1 MSQFKAVPLL
11 NAEDFE
17 RYQWTEILDRANP
30 NECWNYYDKFQ
41 AKAKAY
47 QLSGDTLGQEIFK
60 FLSEIT
66 SVFME
71 PFGLNSTST
80 LEETILPET
89 MLGVLSDDQLALLR
103 ELVVRVI
110 EPEMRARIAD
120 ILWICCKRDPERSR
134 PIQMAKV
141 AVESYLQAA
150 KNLENT
156 ENQKTC
162 DERLQRAAQLAPLVD
177 GKKSTEMRCIVISHI
192 EQLIERYAVVENEFI
207 TGSAMQ
213 VLQEYLRK
221 SRSVIKS
228 NNLPLYAAK
237 YAAVAAQKA
246 VFAENFQDYHKAFFQ
261 KIAYRQIESDWYK
274 IANDKEAERNARFNL
289 AEVEVWYAQQAL
301 VRNEPNSYIVAA
313 GRLKNAIAA
322 FRKIEDR
329 FGKKQDTSDRIQDL
343 HKQMLDNQRE
353 SMSLMVTIPIAKPE
367 KFDDPEMQKLA
378 RDIVRGK
385 PLCDALYSL
394 AFGCKLIRDL
404 ADIQVEAKADKSSH
418 LIPTAFIDEEGKT
431 KAISGDGEDSLEN
444 SMFRIATFYQSWYA
458 LNFIVPACNQIC
470 SEHSLH
476 LEDLSFV
483 VVENPF
489 IPKGRE
495 PLYARGLLAG
505 LQGEPVIAAHLLIPQ
520 LENSLRHILKQN
532 DFITSHL
539 TSAMIQDDYNL
550 KKVLDVPDLTQ
561 ILNENTIFTLKGL
574 LVERMGSNLR
584 NEICHGLFSHNQF
597 FTPQLAYLWWLTLY
611 LCLMPTY
618 RQWVENE
625 DK

>member
-367 KFDDPEMQKLA
+367 KFDDPEMQKVA

-431 KAISGDGEDSLEN
+431 KAISGDGEDCLEN

-470 SEHSLH
+470 SEHSVH

-505 LQGEPVIAAHLLIPQ
+505 LQGDPVIAAHLLIPQ
-520 LENSLRHILKQN
+520 LENSLRHILKQKGSIASN
-532 DFITSHL
+532 L
-539 TSAMIQDDYNL
+539 TSTMIQDEYTLN
-550 KKVLDVPDLTQ
+550 KVLDVPDLKQ